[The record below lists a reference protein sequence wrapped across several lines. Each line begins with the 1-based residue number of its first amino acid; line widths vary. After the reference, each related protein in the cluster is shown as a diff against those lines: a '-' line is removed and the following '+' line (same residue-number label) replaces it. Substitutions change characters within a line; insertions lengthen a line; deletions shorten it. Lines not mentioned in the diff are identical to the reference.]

1 MEKLSRSTKAP
12 NLKIDQLQFSIYLF
26 LTKMKKNM
34 VEENFCRPTFLSSV
48 LCSND
53 FQTNKKS
60 KELDAENTK
69 LATAFL
75 PPPFQNVT
83 YIHNFRALCR
93 QISPKIKWFTGRWT
107 FCGGQNSLTR
117 RHMLAG
123 SRGKKRILW
132 CYVVHV
138 CCRDECR
145 RRMVQGEFEV
155 GGGSGGPGSGLPG
168 PGPGLGGGAG
178 GQAGGAGP
186 GKLPASPD
194 SPVSDVNS
202 ILAGAHLQVGEAFY

>member
-1 MEKLSRSTKAP
+1 
-12 NLKIDQLQFSIYLF
+12 
-26 LTKMKKNM
+26 M

-69 LATAFL
+69 LATALL
-75 PPPFQNVT
+75 PPHHFKML
-83 YIHNFRALCR
+83 H
-93 QISPKIKWFTGRWT
+93 ISTIFGSCAAKLVKNKMIYRPVNLLWRP
-107 FCGGQNSLTR
+107 GGKCW
-117 RHMLAG
+117 
-123 SRGKKRILW
+123 RGEKESSD
-132 CYVVHV
+132 VNMENV

-168 PGPGLGGGAG
+168 PGPNIGGGGAG
-178 GQAGGAGP
+178 GGQAAGGAGA

-202 ILAGAHLQVGEAFY
+202 ILAGAHLQVGEAFTRFKKWFKSTHVKLWVILNGINGYPY